1 MYLNINKMDSNNT
14 FKCDLCSFSTCRLS
28 SFTRHLKEKH
38 GIEDLKKKKTDNKQP
53 KQENVL
59 DGLNIKEVKEVP
71 TANLKTISTDIK
83 EQQQAEKENN
93 INVGNVNKDVIIRLH
108 SRGKQTQEPEQ
119 EEPQKIANLDT
130 TVTLGMYLKSVLQEI
145 NILKGEI
152 SQIYKWQ
159 NKFNKKL
166 DLIVSRMSRICFTD
180 K

>member
-1 MYLNINKMDSNNT
+1 MDSNNT

-83 EQQQAEKENN
+83 EQQQVEKENN

-108 SRGKQTQEPEQ
+108 SRGEQTQEPEQ

-130 TVTLGMYLKSVLQEI
+130 TVTLGIYLNKIFIDGKNTLNKYFFTQNKI
-145 NILKGEI
+145 FILCTYNIL
-152 SQIYKWQ
+152 
-159 NKFNKKL
+159 NAHKL
-166 DLIVSRMSRICFTD
+166 QRWNVFYWL
-180 K
+180 